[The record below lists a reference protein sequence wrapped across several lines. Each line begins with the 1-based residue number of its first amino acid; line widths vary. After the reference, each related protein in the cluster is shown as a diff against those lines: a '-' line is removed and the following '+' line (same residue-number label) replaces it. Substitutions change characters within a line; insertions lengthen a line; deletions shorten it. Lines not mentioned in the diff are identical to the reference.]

1 MPTGGVRTPTGVYSS
16 RAGSPAPAGL
26 LRSPLSRASSGTF
39 QQQQQQ
45 QQYALHAANPARSA
59 SMDHSGLGAA
69 SLAATQALSEGGEG
83 SLDGERGGAYGDD
96 GPRSVTDSPPPSTE
110 ALQTVHSGDA
120 ASVPSS
126 ASGVGA
132 RARRGG
138 AVGGLSSPVGI
149 PRGLQSREGRGSQA
163 DTRQEQASPSLR
175 SIDMSRSPLD
185 DEGLGLGLG
194 LGAGSK
200 QRAVAASRY
209 ISSGTGELGHHHE

>member
-1 MPTGGVRTPTGVYSS
+1 MPTGVRTPAGVYSS

-26 LRSPLSRASSGTF
+26 LRSPLSRTSSGTF
-39 QQQQQQ
+39 QQQHT
-45 QQYALHAANPARSA
+45 LHAAHPTRST

-126 ASGVGA
+126 ASGVGT
-132 RARRGG
+132 RPRRGG
-138 AVGGLSSPVGI
+138 ATGGLSSPVGI

-185 DEGLGLGLG
+185 DEGLGLGPG
-194 LGAGSK
+194 LGTDA
-200 QRAVAASRY
+200 QHRTAAANRY
-209 ISSGTGELGHHHE
+209 ISNGATGKLGHHE